1 MNLTTLTIETLYQL
15 NVPMRAKLDSRIPLS
30 IEEQELHSA
39 ICSEVLA
46 RLDALRQHDRQ
57 ERDERLT
64 SRYTR
69 PALECTPDE
78 TAGLNGFYSGV
89 EN

>member
-15 NVPMRAKLDSRIPLS
+15 NAPMRAKLDARQSLTV
-30 IEEQELHSA
+30 EEQDLHEA

-64 SRYTR
+64 ARYTR
-69 PALECTPDE
+69 PATLCTPDE